1 MKIMK
6 KIICPTDF
14 SPTANN
20 AVEYAAKLAQK
31 MGAELE
37 LFHAQLIYAT
47 DTVSPVIA
55 SQNMLKLSETLKR
68 TANEVSKTFNIICNS
83 SVESTDDELE
93 QAISDKSSEEDTLIV
108 MGTNGADD
116 VFEFIFGTNSYHVIK
131 KTKCPVLLIPE
142 GVQFKEIKK
151 MVFAWDYSKNNKLS
165 FLQVKDF
172 IRVFSPEIV
181 FLHIGQSNSSASID
195 VFQTLKSEMLNYLE
209 DLEKVSFA
217 RIYIDTPET
226 YSERMDN
233 YIENSNSDL
242 LAVTYYERGFFG
254 NLFHGGVVKG
264 LTEIA
269 GYPLLTLHM

>member
-1 MKIMK
+1 MK

-14 SPTANN
+14 TSTANN

-68 TANEVSKTFNIICNS
+68 TATEVSKTFNIICNS
-83 SVESTDDELE
+83 SVESSDEELE
-93 QAISDKSSEEDTLIV
+93 QAISDQSSEDTIIV

-142 GVQFKEIKK
+142 GVQYKEIKK
-151 MVFAWDYSKNNKLS
+151 MVFAWDYTKNNKLS

-172 IRVFSPEIV
+172 ISAFSPEIV
-181 FLHIGQSNSSASID
+181 FLHVGQSNSTAHID
-195 VFQTLKSEMLNYLE
+195 VFETLKSEMMSYLG

-217 RIYIDTPET
+217 RIYLDTPET
-226 YSERMDN
+226 YSERIDN

-242 LAVTYYERGFFG
+242 LAVTFYERGFFG
-254 NLFHGGVVKG
+254 NLFHGGIVKG

-269 GYPLLTLHM
+269 GYPLLALHM

>member
-1 MKIMK
+1 MKITK

-14 SPTANN
+14 TSTANN

-68 TANEVSKTFNIICNS
+68 TATEVSKTFNIICNS
-83 SVESTDDELE
+83 SVESSDEELE
-93 QAISDKSSEEDTLIV
+93 QAISDHSSEDTIIV

-142 GVQFKEIKK
+142 GVQYKEIKK
-151 MVFAWDYSKNNKLS
+151 MVFAWDYTKNNKLS

-172 IRVFSPEIV
+172 IRAFSPEIV
-181 FLHIGQSNSSASID
+181 FLHVGQSNSTANID
-195 VFQTLKSEMLNYLE
+195 VFETLKSEMMSYLG

-217 RIYIDTPET
+217 RIYLDTPET
-226 YSERMDN
+226 YSERIDN

-242 LAVTYYERGFFG
+242 LAVTFYERGFFG
-254 NLFHGGVVKG
+254 NLFHGGIVKG

-269 GYPLLTLHM
+269 GYPLLALHM